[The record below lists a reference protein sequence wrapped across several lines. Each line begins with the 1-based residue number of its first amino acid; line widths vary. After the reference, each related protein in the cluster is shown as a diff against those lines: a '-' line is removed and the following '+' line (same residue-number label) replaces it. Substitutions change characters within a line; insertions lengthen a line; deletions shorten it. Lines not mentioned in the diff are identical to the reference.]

1 MTKGKA
7 ELHAHSWANR
17 ANPKS
22 QAQGKHSA
30 FWPADSLVKL
40 SGARKKSSDY
50 EVNELLPVQMK
61 LPHPTQTDLAFSP
74 KPETR
79 QGRVSERKKDAEVF
93 LFTTMNPLRF
103 TIHPQRERRQP
114 RPGCYWTRDL
124 TSQEA
129 VVL

>member
-79 QGRVSERKKDAEVF
+79 LPRVLLFLAASIPPTKPGVAYPETCPPGTSFSALGVTFHQPEEARGRD
-93 LFTTMNPLRF
+93 
-103 TIHPQRERRQP
+103 
-114 RPGCYWTRDL
+114 
-124 TSQEA
+124 
-129 VVL
+129 